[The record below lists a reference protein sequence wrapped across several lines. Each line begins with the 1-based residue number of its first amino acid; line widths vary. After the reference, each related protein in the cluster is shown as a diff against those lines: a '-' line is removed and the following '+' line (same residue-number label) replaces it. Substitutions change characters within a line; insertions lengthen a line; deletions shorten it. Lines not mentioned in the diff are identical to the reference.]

1 MVNRLVND
9 IGFGWTMR
17 AVAFLLL
24 GIVLIGNFTIK
35 SRIPPTK
42 RPLRFMDFIEPY
54 TEPTFFFL
62 TLGVWF
68 VYLGGFLPFTFI
80 IVQARAQGMSTT
92 LAGYLVSIL
101 NASSTFGRIIPA
113 HFGDVYGV
121 FNVMVIFTAFG
132 AIANLALW
140 LPSTTISGNTNAL
153 IIVFVVLYGF
163 ASGCF
168 FSILMAMVAQIS
180 DIRKIG
186 VRTGS
191 MYIIASIG
199 VLIGSPIAGAIEGA
213 GSNGFLGLTIFSGLV
228 LMIGAML
235 VGYSRVLQVGWGLK
249 AKA

>member
-1 MVNRLVND
+1 
-9 IGFGWTMR
+9 
-17 AVAFLLL
+17 
-24 GIVLIGNFTIK
+24 
-35 SRIPPTK
+35 
-42 RPLRFMDFIEPY
+42 
-54 TEPTFFFL
+54 
-62 TLGVWF
+62 
-68 VYLGGFLPFTFI
+68 
-80 IVQARAQGMSTT
+80 MSTT

-121 FNVMVIFTAFG
+121 FNVMVLFTFFG

-140 LPSTTISGNTNAL
+140 LPSTTLSGNTNVL

-180 DIRKIG
+180 DIKKIG

-199 VLIGSPIAGAIEGA
+199 VLVGSPIAGAIEGA
-213 GSNGFLGLTIFSGLV
+213 GEKGFLGLTIFSGAL
-228 LMIGAML
+228 LAIGATL
-235 VGYSRVLQVGWGLK
+235 VGYSRVLQVGWSWN